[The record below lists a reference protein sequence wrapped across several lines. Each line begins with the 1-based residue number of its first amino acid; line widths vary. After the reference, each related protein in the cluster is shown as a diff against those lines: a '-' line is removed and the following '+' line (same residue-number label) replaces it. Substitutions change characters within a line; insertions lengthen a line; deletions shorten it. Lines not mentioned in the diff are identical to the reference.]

1 MLAVLDVV
9 MMALRLLVWV
19 LIAQA
24 ILSWLIAFGVV
35 NTNNQFVATIY
46 RFTHSIS
53 DPLTRP
59 IRRFIPPM
67 GGLDLSFIV
76 LILIIYF
83 LQSFIVRYLYPAF
96 ASVGI

>member
-9 MMALRLLVWV
+9 MMALQLLVWV

-24 ILSWLIAFGVV
+24 VLSWLIAFGIV
-35 NTNNQFVATIY
+35 NTRNQFVSTIY
-46 RFTHSIS
+46 SITHQIS
-53 DPLTRP
+53 DPLTKP
-59 IRRFIPPM
+59 IRRFIPSM

-76 LILIIYF
+76 LIFAIYF

-96 ASVGI
+96 SSAGI